1 MESNA
6 EQRWRRRQE
15 PAVRQERQDVRQDTE
30 PCAAPSQGKAAVRV
44 GRGGGARGARQ
55 VGLI

>member
-6 EQRWRRRQE
+6 EQ

-44 GRGGGARGARQ
+44 GRGGGARGARREAGWADL
-55 VGLI
+55 VWYR